1 MFVLTRKKLVMLIA
15 SLVAALSIYG
25 GSSALQ
31 DTSTPKAS
39 PFASPAASPVATP
52 VATPAG

>member
-1 MFVLTRKKLVMLIA
+1 MFVPTRKKLVLLIA

-31 DTSTPKAS
+31 DTSTPEAS